1 MAKPVELIDR
11 DLGLK
16 KILKAARDGSKLRSD
31 VGVFEDAGGH
41 PDAGMSVAAL
51 ATIQEFG
58 IVDPP
63 RSFLRSTVD
72 ENKRVI
78 ERRLAESVG
87 DITAGKKP
95 KDALNDI
102 GVEVR
107 QKVIAKILSNDFQPL
122 AAITVARKGH
132 DQFLIDSATVI
143 DSINTK
149 VRKV

>member
-1 MAKPVELIDR
+1 MAGEVIDR

-16 KILKAARDGSKLRSD
+16 KIMKAAREGSKLRSD

-41 PDAGMSVAAL
+41 PDADMSVAAL

-58 IVDPP
+58 IIDPP

-72 ENKRVI
+72 ENAKQIVDD
-78 ERRLAESVG
+78 LAVSVAE
-87 DITAGKKP
+87 IVTGKNP
-95 KDALNDI
+95 KTALNDV
-102 GVEVR
+102 GVKVR
-107 QKVIAKILSNDFQPL
+107 QKVIAKILSNDFEPL
-122 AAITVARKGH
+122 AESTVASKGH
-132 DQFLIDSATVI
+132 DQYLVDSGTVL